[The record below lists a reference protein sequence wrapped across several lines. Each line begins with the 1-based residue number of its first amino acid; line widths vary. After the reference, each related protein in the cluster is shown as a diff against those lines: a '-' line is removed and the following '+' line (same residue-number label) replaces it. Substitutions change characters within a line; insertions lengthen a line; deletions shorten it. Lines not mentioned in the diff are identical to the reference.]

1 MGDMLKHQMQVFP
14 VVELVSAPQTLAE
27 NLEITNNTT
36 ETSTCEDKNHEQIA
50 PPPLFE
56 PSPLIPIKL
65 LQLLLLDSD
74 VFINTAYLEI
84 LGRMPDPTG
93 LNYFNQRL
101 NAGISRIQIL
111 GQLAASGETAL
122 ADKWYKKL
130 RWSYLLL
137 KYRRVPVLGWLIEF
151 ACAIS
156 RTHLNEL
163 LIHDDAKFIQHAFQ
177 SVLGHL
183 PDQQSL
189 IHYLTQLRNGR
200 DKIAILS
207 ELRAVN
213 ENKETANRVAGL
225 AAASWLH
232 KLRHMPIFKWA
243 IDTITLPSTTADNHQ
258 RLQAIA
264 LSVQQLNAQQQSD
277 VARIYATLNEI
288 NIALKEGQ
296 HSALALAQKI
306 DDNSR
311 ETKTLIGQEHTS
323 LAYEIDKI
331 SKDAKTTLTKTQLG
345 LTLIVQEATSQL
357 IASIPQAAEDIKATI
372 LTPLLKAEKSQKL
385 IRDQLGKL
393 AHETATLI
401 VQERST
407 LSHEIS
413 KIGHDVQEANSQLR
427 ASLPQAAEDIKATIL
442 IPILKAETSQNLL
455 QEQLGKLALDVQTGL
470 TKTHLDLARQIWE
483 SSERLNTAL
492 PQSIEEIKTAIVA
505 RLILGDRAQEQ
516 LRLQL
521 GQHTVSISALISK
534 ESSIVSNDILSTL
547 SNIQSDMTNR
557 LQQAA
562 EQLKTALPLVL
573 KEDNTTILSK
583 LAESLATQEQLRLQL
598 AQNAASTATLIS
610 KSSATTS
617 NDILSSLSSIQSDI
631 ANRVQQTTEQLKTA
645 LPLTLNENNTS
656 ILSKLA
662 ESLTAQEQLRLQLSQ
677 LNPQLG
683 RIELYGLTAARRVA
697 VPFGTEATMV
707 RSSVGYVLCGNNDH
721 ALIAAIIES
730 NELEPGTRKLIQ
742 RIIEPNDIFIDVGA
756 NIGMHTLAAAHAMH
770 GQGKVIALEPYPPT
784 VQLLEKTIWM
794 NGYKNIV
801 EIHSIAASDEQ
812 SERTLYLGA
821 TSGHHSLYPLDASS
835 KTDSTPIKVSTTTID
850 QIMMN
855 SPKANLIKIDAEGAE
870 LEVLAGAA
878 MLINRNDNIA
888 VIAEFGNSH
897 LKRINVSTQAWLDNF
912 QQFGFEFQAIHPD
925 TGALRNI
932 SIDELDH
939 IDSINL
945 FFARPLSPIWAKA
958 GGAS

>member
-1 MGDMLKHQMQVFP
+1 
-14 VVELVSAPQTLAE
+14 
-27 NLEITNNTT
+27 
-36 ETSTCEDKNHEQIA
+36 
-50 PPPLFE
+50 
-56 PSPLIPIKL
+56 
-65 LQLLLLDSD
+65 
-74 VFINTAYLEI
+74 
-84 LGRMPDPTG
+84 
-93 LNYFNQRL
+93 
-101 NAGISRIQIL
+101 
-111 GQLAASGETAL
+111 
-122 ADKWYKKL
+122 L
-130 RWSYLLL
+130 RS
-137 KYRRVPVLGWLIEF
+137 
-151 ACAIS
+151 
-156 RTHLNEL
+156 
-163 LIHDDAKFIQHAFQ
+163 
-177 SVLGHL
+177 
-183 PDQQSL
+183 
-189 IHYLTQLRNGR
+189 
-200 DKIAILS
+200 
-207 ELRAVN
+207 
-213 ENKETANRVAGL
+213 
-225 AAASWLH
+225 
-232 KLRHMPIFKWA
+232 
-243 IDTITLPSTTADNHQ
+243 
-258 RLQAIA
+258 
-264 LSVQQLNAQQQSD
+264 
-277 VARIYATLNEI
+277 
-288 NIALKEGQ
+288 
-296 HSALALAQKI
+296 
-306 DDNSR
+306 
-311 ETKTLIGQEHTS
+311 
-323 LAYEIDKI
+323 
-331 SKDAKTTLTKTQLG
+331 
-345 LTLIVQEATSQL
+345 
-357 IASIPQAAEDIKATI
+357 
-372 LTPLLKAEKSQKL
+372 
-385 IRDQLGKL
+385 
-393 AHETATLI
+393 
-401 VQERST
+401 
-407 LSHEIS
+407 
-413 KIGHDVQEANSQLR
+413 
-427 ASLPQAAEDIKATIL
+427 SLPQAAEDIKATIL

-850 QIMMN
+850 QIMIN